1 MKLRVKGLGLLLLL
15 VLLALC
21 STIDVCDA
29 RRGKHWRPRS
39 SPSSSLLRKKG
50 KGKKGSS
57 NRQHGSNRPSPKP
70 PLSPPPSPGNGKGYQ
85 SPYQP
90 SPSPSPN
97 APVSPSPVNGSGHAS
112 PKSPTPNCGKGNQP
126 SSRPTP
132 TSPQGAVFNVVDF
145 GAKGDGVSDDT
156 KAFEAAWAAACKQ
169 GASTVVVP
177 SELEFL
183 VGPISFSGPYCKPNI
198 LFQLDGTIV
207 APTSAKAWGSGLLQW
222 IEFTKLNGVSIQGNG
237 IINGRGQQWW
247 TYSDTDD
254 DKDDDTQY
262 DVEFERMPQVK
273 PTALRFYGSFN
284 VVVAGITIVN
294 SSQCHLKFD
303 SCQGVMVH
311 DVTISSPENSLN
323 TDGIHLQNSKDVSIH
338 HTNLA
343 CVTQQKQKNIVNMY
357 FLVVYDAGDD
367 CVSIQTG
374 CSNINIHNVNCGPGH
389 GISIGGLGR
398 DNTKACVSNVTVR
411 DVNMFRTMTGV
422 RIKTWQG
429 GLGLVQDVR
438 FSNIQVSEVQTP
450 IIIDQFYCDKR
461 TCSNQTSAVA
471 VSGVQYENIRGTFTI
486 KPVHFACSDSSP
498 CSGITLTGVQL
509 RPVQIPHY
517 RLNDPFCWQAFG
529 ELYTPTVPPIAC
541 LHLGKP
547 AGNNLQSYHDL
558 C

>member
-1 MKLRVKGLGLLLLL
+1 MKLRVKGLGLLLL
-15 VLLALC
+15 VLLALF
-21 STIDVCDA
+21 SAIDVCDA

-39 SPSSSLLRKKG
+39 SPSSSLLRKRG

-57 NRQHGSNRPSPKP
+57 NRQHGGNRQNPNP
-70 PLSPPPSPGNGKGYQ
+70 PPVSPPPSP
-85 SPYQP
+85 
-90 SPSPSPN
+90 SPN
-97 APVSPSPVNGSGHAS
+97 PNVPLSPTSPDNGDGHSS
-112 PKSPTPNCGKGNQP
+112 PKPPTPSCGKGNQP
-126 SSRPTP
+126 PSRPTP
-132 TSPQGAVFNVVDF
+132 AAPQGGAVFNVVDS

-169 GASTVVVP
+169 GSSTVLVP
-177 SELEFL
+177 AELEFL

-198 LFQLDGTIV
+198 VFQLDGTIL

-222 IEFTKLNGVSIQGNG
+222 IEFTKLNGIAIQGNG
-237 IINGRGQQWW
+237 VINGRGQQWW

-254 DKDDDTQY
+254 NYNDDAQY
-262 DVEFERMPQVK
+262 DVEFDRMPQVK

-303 SCQGVMVH
+303 NCQGVMVH
-311 DVTISSPENSLN
+311 DLTISSPENSLN

-343 CVTQQKQKNIVNMY
+343 C
-357 FLVVYDAGDD
+357 GDD

-429 GLGLVQDVR
+429 GLGLVQDVQ

-486 KPVHFACSDSSP
+486 KPVHFACSDISP

-517 RLNDPFCWQAFG
+517 HLNDPFCWQAFG
-529 ELYTPTVPPIAC
+529 ELYTPTIPPIAC

-547 AGNNLQSYHDL
+547 AGNNLESYHDT

>member
-1 MKLRVKGLGLLLLL
+1 MKLRAKGLGLLLL

-39 SPSSSLLRKKG
+39 SPISSMLRKKG

-57 NRQHGSNRPSPKP
+57 NKQPRGNRPSGPKLP
-70 PLSPPPSPGNGKGYQ
+70 VSPPPSPGAGKGYQ

-97 APVSPSPVNGSGHAS
+97 VPVSPSPANGTGHPS
-112 PKSPTPNCGKGNQP
+112 PKPPTPSCGKGNQP
-126 SSRPTP
+126 PPRPTTP
-132 TSPQGAVFNVVDF
+132 AAPQGAVFNVVDF

-156 KAFEAAWAAACKQ
+156 KAFEEAWAAACKL
-169 GASTVVVP
+169 GSSTVLVP
-177 SELEFL
+177 PELEFL

-198 LFQLDGTIV
+198 LFQLEGTML

-222 IEFTKLNGVSIQGNG
+222 IEFTKLNGIAIQGNG
-237 IINGRGQQWW
+237 MINGRGQQWW

-254 DKDDDTQY
+254 NDDDDTQY
-262 DVEFERMPQVK
+262 DVEFDRMPQVK

-303 SCQGVMVH
+303 NCQGVMVH
-311 DVTISSPENSLN
+311 DLTISSPENSLN

-343 CVTQQKQKNIVNMY
+343 C
-357 FLVVYDAGDD
+357 GDD

-486 KPVHFACSDSSP
+486 KPAHFACSDNSP

-509 RPVQIPHY
+509 RPVQIPRYH
-517 RLNDPFCWQAFG
+517 LNDPFCWQAFG
-529 ELYTPTVPPIAC
+529 ELYTPTIPPIAC

-547 AGNNLQSYHDL
+547 AGNILQSYHDI

>member
-1 MKLRVKGLGLLLLL
+1 MASISRMETPQLRVLRLLNRADVATTLVKWLGRIR
-15 VLLALC
+15 
-21 STIDVCDA
+21 T
-29 RRGKHWRPRS
+29 
-39 SPSSSLLRKKG
+39 
-50 KGKKGSS
+50 
-57 NRQHGSNRPSPKP
+57 
-70 PLSPPPSPGNGKGYQ
+70 
-85 SPYQP
+85 
-90 SPSPSPN
+90 
-97 APVSPSPVNGSGHAS
+97 
-112 PKSPTPNCGKGNQP
+112 
-126 SSRPTP
+126 
-132 TSPQGAVFNVVDF
+132 
-145 GAKGDGVSDDT
+145 
-156 KAFEAAWAAACKQ
+156 
-169 GASTVVVP
+169 
-177 SELEFL
+177 
-183 VGPISFSGPYCKPNI
+183 
-198 LFQLDGTIV
+198 LDGTIV
-207 APTSAKAWGSGLLQW
+207 APTSAKAWDSGLLQW

-254 DKDDDTQY
+254 DENDDTQY

-343 CVTQQKQKNIVNMY
+343 C
-357 FLVVYDAGDD
+357 GDD

-450 IIIDQFYCDKR
+450 IIIDQFYCDER

-509 RPVQIPHY
+509 RPVQISHY
-517 RLNDPFCWQAFG
+517 RLNNPFCWQAFG

>member
-1 MKLRVKGLGLLLLL
+1 MELRAKGLGLLLLL
-15 VLLALC
+15 VLLSLC
-21 STIDVCDA
+21 STIDVSEA

-39 SPSSSLLRKKG
+39 SPSSSQLKKG
-50 KGKKGSS
+50 KGKKGTSH
-57 NRQHGSNRPSPKP
+57 RQYGSNRPSPKP
-70 PLSPPPSPGNGKGYQ
+70 PVSSTPSAGAGKGNQ

-90 SPSPSPN
+90 SPSPTPN
-97 APVSPSPVNGSGHAS
+97 APVSPSPNPANSSRHPS
-112 PKSPTPNCGKGNQP
+112 PKPPTPSCGRRHPSPQQP
-126 SSRPTP
+126 SQPPPLPPAT
-132 TSPQGAVFNVVDF
+132 QGAVFNVVDF
-145 GAKGDGVSDDT
+145 GAKGDGVTDDT
-156 KAFEAAWAAACKQ
+156 KAFEGAWAAACKQ
-169 GASTVVVP
+169 GASTVLVP
-177 SELEFL
+177 PELEFL

-198 LFQLDGTIV
+198 VFQLEGTIL

-222 IEFTKLNGVSIQGNG
+222 LEFTKLNGIVIQGKG

-247 TYSDTDD
+247 TYSDPEDED
-254 DKDDDTQY
+254 DDDTY
-262 DVEFERMPQVK
+262 DVELERMPQIK

-303 SCQGVMVH
+303 NCQGVMVH

-338 HTNLA
+338 HTNMA
-343 CVTQQKQKNIVNMY
+343 C
-357 FLVVYDAGDD
+357 GDD
-367 CVSIQTG
+367 CISIQTG

-411 DVNMFRTMTGV
+411 DVNMFRTMNGV

-429 GLGLVQDVR
+429 GVGLVQDIR
-438 FSNIQVSEVQTP
+438 FSNIQVSEVETP
-450 IIIDQFYCDKR
+450 IVIDQFYCDKS
-461 TCSNQTSAVA
+461 TCRNQTSAVA

-486 KPVHFACSDSSP
+486 KPVHFACSDSLP
-498 CSGITLTGVQL
+498 CSGISLTGVQL
-509 RPVQIPHY
+509 RPMPVPHY
-517 RLNDPFCWQAFG
+517 HLNNPFCWQAFG

-541 LHLGKP
+541 LQIGKP
-547 AGNNLQSYHDL
+547 AGNNLQSYNDI

>member
-39 SPSSSLLRKKG
+39 SPSSSLLRNKG

-112 PKSPTPNCGKGNQP
+112 PKSPTPSCGKGNQP
-126 SSRPTP
+126 PSRPTP

-247 TYSDTDD
+247 TYSDIDD
-254 DKDDDTQY
+254 DEDDDTQY

-323 TDGIHLQNSKDVSIH
+323 TDGIHLQNSKD
-338 HTNLA
+338 
-343 CVTQQKQKNIVNMY
+343 
-357 FLVVYDAGDD
+357 
-367 CVSIQTG
+367 
-374 CSNINIHNVNCGPGH
+374 
-389 GISIGGLGR
+389 
-398 DNTKACVSNVTVR
+398 
-411 DVNMFRTMTGV
+411 
-422 RIKTWQG
+422 G